1 MTEPVSSGSFDA
13 KAFLAKAPTRPGV
26 YDMRDQQGAT
36 LYIGKAKNLKSR
48 LSSYFRAK
56 GLTTKTMALVSKI
69 ADIQLTIT
77 NSETEALLLE
87 QNLIK
92 DRKPPYNILLRD
104 DKSYPFIFLSGYHEY
119 PRIDLHRGRKNK
131 TGDYFGP
138 YPSGLAVKE
147 TLHLLQKVFKV
158 RQCEDNY
165 FRNRTR
171 PCLQY
176 QIGRCKG
183 PCVGL
188 VSTEEYQQDVQDTR
202 QFLEG
207 KNQQL
212 IRSLIKRME
221 KESAQLN
228 FEQAAEIRD
237 QINHLRA
244 IQEQQSVTRQSGDA
258 DVIGFADI
266 SGRVCFDVM
275 FIRAGQVLGH
285 KYYTPNFKLDS
296 EKEDY
301 LSEFM
306 GQFYIR
312 LAASRNFPSEI
323 ITAISICTKQCTL

>member
-1 MTEPVSSGSFDA
+1 MTEPVSSSEFDA
-13 KAFLAKAPTRPGV
+13 KAFLAKAPTKPGV

-36 LYIGKAKNLKSR
+36 LYIGKAKNLKNR
-48 LSSYFRAK
+48 LSSYFRPT

-69 ADIQLTIT
+69 DNIQLTIT

-104 DKSYPFIFLSGYHEY
+104 DKSYPFIYLSSDHEY
-119 PRIDLHRGRKNK
+119 PRVDFHRGRKNK
-131 TGDYFGP
+131 TGHYFGP

-147 TLHLLQKVFKV
+147 SLHLLQKIFKV

-176 QIGRCKG
+176 QINRCKA

-188 VSTEEYQQDVQDTR
+188 VSDEEYRQDVADTR
-202 QFLEG
+202 QFLDG
-207 KNQQL
+207 KSQQL

-221 KESAQLN
+221 KESEQLN

-258 DVIGFADI
+258 DVIGFARI

-275 FIRAGQVLGH
+275 FIRGGQVLGH

-296 EKEDY
+296 EQEDY

-312 LAASRNFPSEI
+312 LATNRNFPCGSHYPL
-323 ITAISICTKQCTL
+323 CF